1 MGWCLFPK
9 PLNKNFEFLVF
20 FFLSLIIWD
29 LDEVA
34 SGMTSNQ
41 LNMFIDCMDSISK
54 SGSRIRILNY
64 VSFLSN
70 QEGELSILLS
80 QFLQFLNMINMFV
93 SLEWQLGV

>member
-9 PLNKNFEFLVF
+9 PLNINFEFLVFF

-41 LNMFIDCMDSISK
+41 LNMIIDCMDSISK
-54 SGSRIRILNY
+54 SGSK
-64 VSFLSN
+64 
-70 QEGELSILLS
+70 
-80 QFLQFLNMINMFV
+80 FV
-93 SLEWQLGV
+93 SLIMLVF

>member
-1 MGWCLFPK
+1 
-9 PLNKNFEFLVF
+9 
-20 FFLSLIIWD
+20 
-29 LDEVA
+29 
-34 SGMTSNQ
+34 MTSNQ

>member
-1 MGWCLFPK
+1 M
-9 PLNKNFEFLVF
+9 
-20 FFLSLIIWD
+20 
-29 LDEVA
+29 A

-41 LNMFIDCMDSISK
+41 LNMIIDCMDSISK

>member
-1 MGWCLFPK
+1 
-9 PLNKNFEFLVF
+9 
-20 FFLSLIIWD
+20 
-29 LDEVA
+29 
-34 SGMTSNQ
+34 MTSNQ
-41 LNMFIDCMDSISK
+41 LNMIIDCMDSISK
-54 SGSRIRILNY
+54 SWSRIRILNY